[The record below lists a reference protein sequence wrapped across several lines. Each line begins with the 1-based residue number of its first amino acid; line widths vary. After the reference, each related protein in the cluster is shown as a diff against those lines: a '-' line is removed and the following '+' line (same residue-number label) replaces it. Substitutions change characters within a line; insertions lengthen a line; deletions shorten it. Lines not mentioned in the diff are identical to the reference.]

1 MKNFINDYFLLQN
14 DKAIELYNNVKDLPI
29 IDYHCHLPPDEIA
42 NNTSFDNISQA
53 WLKGDH
59 YKWRAMRTLGVD
71 EKYITGNTSDEQK
84 FKHWAS
90 TVPYAVL
97 NPLYHWTH
105 LEMKRYF
112 DIDDLLSEK
121 NHSDIYQQTSEKLR
135 LPEFSTQGLIN
146 KMNVEHIGTTDDPL
160 YDMEFHDKIKAQG
173 NSFKVTASFR
183 PDGFMNI
190 EADGFLAYIE
200 KSEGIY
206 KKDINSIYDLIDF
219 MGERVDFFHEKGCRI
234 SDHGLGNICAADFD
248 LKSVNNTFKKRKD
261 KLTISLEEIEEY
273 KSAILVSLFE
283 KYHEKEWVQQL
294 HLGALRNNNTRKL
307 SLLGPDTGWDSI
319 GDFPQAENLSK
330 FLNHLN
336 KEDKLGKTIIY
347 NLNPADNYVFAAMIG
362 NFNEGTMKGKV
373 QYGASWWFLD
383 QKKGIEDHFDVLSS
397 IGLISCF
404 IGMLTDS
411 RSFLSYPRHEYFR
424 RLLCNYFGEKIVKG
438 ELPNDINW
446 LTKILKDICYYNA
459 KEYFKS

>member
-1 MKNFINDYFLLQN
+1 MKNFINDQFLLQN
-14 DKAIELYNNVKDLPI
+14 DKAVELYNAVKDLPI

-42 NNTSFDNISQA
+42 NNTSFQNISQA

-71 EKYITGNTSDEQK
+71 EKYITGNTSDEEK
-84 FKHWAS
+84 FKKWAY

-112 DIDDLLSEK
+112 DIDELLTEK
-121 NHSDIYQQTSEKLR
+121 NHASIYEQTSEKLR
-135 LPEFSTQGLIN
+135 LPEFSTQGLIK
-146 KMNVEHIGTTDDPL
+146 KMNVEHICTTDDPL
-160 YDMEFHDKIKAQG
+160 YDMAYHDAIKAQG

-190 EADGFLAYIE
+190 ESEGFLDYME
-200 KSEGIY
+200 KSEEIF
-206 KKDINSIYDLIDF
+206 KKDISSIYDLIDF
-219 MGERVDFFHEKGCRI
+219 IGERIDFFNEKGCRI
-234 SDHGLGNICAADFD
+234 SDHGLENVCAADFS
-248 LKSVNNTFKKRKD
+248 LKSVDTIFKKRKEN
-261 KLTISLEEIEEY
+261 KNLTAKEIEEY
-273 KSAILVSLFE
+273 KSAILVILFE
-283 KYHEKEWVQQL
+283 KYHEKGWVQQL
-294 HLGALRNNNTRKL
+294 HLGALRNNNSRKL
-307 SLLGPDTGWDSI
+307 SILGPDTGWDSI
-319 GDFPQAENLSK
+319 GDFPQAQSLSK
-330 FLNHLN
+330 FLNRLN

-347 NLNPADNYVFAAMIG
+347 NLNPADNYVFAAMVG

-383 QKKGIEDHFDVLSS
+383 QKKGIEDHFDALSS
-397 IGLISCF
+397 LGLISCF

-424 RLLCNYFGEKIVKG
+424 RLLCNYFGGKIQTG
-438 ELPNDINW
+438 ELPNDIPW
-446 LTKILKDICYYNA
+446 LTKILKDICYNNVKGYLN
-459 KEYFKS
+459 F